1 MKLRRHTID
10 IPDADEREAEET
22 VRRLATRSSAQEP
35 EMPSETYFQNL
46 LVRTNRRIDYVTS
59 GRAISLSWLARVAVP
74 GVVAIIFFLIGLH
87 YYAPPSSRPSLV
99 EVMQA
104 LPASAVDS
112 LLVEAHVSDPAM
124 AVPASVLDVSR
135 EQLAEYFLESENPLT
150 VLELLPEQR
159 VNEVA
164 VLLEARA
171 SN

>member
-1 MKLRRHTID
+1 
-10 IPDADEREAEET
+10 
-22 VRRLATRSSAQEP
+22 
-35 EMPSETYFQNL
+35 
-46 LVRTNRRIDYVTS
+46 
-59 GRAISLSWLARVAVP
+59 
-74 GVVAIIFFLIGLH
+74 
-87 YYAPPSSRPSLV
+87 
-99 EVMQA
+99 MQA

-150 VLELLPEQR
+150 VLEVLPEQR